1 MLETDKFY
9 FVHGN
14 AFLPQVTKISEP
26 NLIIYMKLKTV
37 IIGTHR
43 KAEIFTHLLQDNNTF
58 QFSGY
63 YDPDS
68 ELNADGAGNLLY
80 VFELAEKADV
90 FIIDRH
96 VHYIDASLLENLTRL
111 GKHILIDGFL
121 IQDNRITEQ
130 LIRLHAESG
139 NCFHVANTLY
149 NKPLC
154 TTASQFVR
162 KPRFIKLEK
171 ECRPPAPGGFET
183 WLFRELAQDLDLVI
197 RTAQSGIRDVSARPL
212 FLFGKNPDLLNIH
225 IEFDNDSVC
234 HISAGRAIEPG
245 THRMKIYQ
253 QDKLFSLDFAEN
265 TLNEYRQIENKDQLS
280 FLEETESQQQQELTL
295 IQRPVIPFDVW
306 KMEFRNLEEN
316 IAKGLTPLTSL
327 ENILEVNKLA
337 SLITEKVQRRYHEV

>member
-1 MLETDKFY
+1 MQ
-9 FVHGN
+9 G
-14 AFLPQVTKISEP
+14 TKISEP
-26 NLIIYMKLKTV
+26 NPKYCMKLKTV
-37 IIGTHR
+37 ILGTQR
-43 KAEIFTHLLQDNNTF
+43 KAEIFSHLLNGSNLF
-58 QFSGY
+58 EFRGF

-68 ELNADGAGNLLY
+68 AQNADAAGNLIFTL
-80 VFELAEKADV
+80 ELSEKADV

-96 VHYIDASLLENLTRL
+96 VHNLDVNLIDNLTRL
-111 GKHILIDGFL
+111 GKHILLDGFL
-121 IQDNRITEQ
+121 IQHTGFIEQ

-149 NKPLC
+149 NKPLY

-171 ECRPPAPGGFET
+171 ECRPPAPGGFEA
-183 WLFRELAQDLDLVI
+183 WLFKELAQDLDLVI

-234 HISAGRAIEPG
+234 HITAGRAIEPG

-253 QDKLFSLDFAEN
+253 QDKLFSLDFVEN
-265 TLNEYRQIENKDQLS
+265 TLNEYRQTENRDQLS
-280 FLEETESQQQQELTL
+280 ILEDSDAEQQQELTL
-295 IQRPVIPFDVW
+295 IQRPVIPFDSW
-306 KMEFRNLEEN
+306 KMEFRNFEEN
-316 IAKGLTPLTSL
+316 IIKGLTPLTSL
-327 ENILEVNKLA
+327 ENLLEVNRLS